1 MAKRSYEESAR
12 QRLLSAWS
20 GEPEFGSPI
29 GCVATTF
36 TFDPA
41 FFEEHCLA
49 RFLRIESDPG
59 EDGRSYLVEREE
71 HLADA
76 FACVL
81 VDRCHV
87 PQARSL
93 RWHVLD
99 MRVPRGGIFHA
110 KVTLLLW
117 QHRVR
122 ALLGSANL
130 TEAGYRRNFEHMS
143 ILDFG
148 PDGDLPLSLLREVV
162 GFFRDARAFSPGAG
176 SNDGP
181 QEKLNDFL
189 SQVEDRIASW
199 PPGQWERG
207 STTCSLLAVMPGKPD
222 LFTKLAEVWSGPPAD
237 LATVMSP
244 FYAPGEDVQRVVAG
258 LGRLLLQRGERQI
271 EFVGRGWKL
280 PDGTVVL
287 DMPDTLA
294 RPAPPVQHLFGYLPP
309 MTESDGR
316 LEARPLHAKSLWIQR
331 PPRAVFL
338 VGSSN
343 FTAAGT
349 GVGPTANV
357 EANLAYSISDIGDRF
372 AKTCLAAYPPY
383 QSVNLAKETV
393 EFRQEPLT
401 ASSDP
406 TPFVP
411 LPDGFGLALL
421 RTGQTGLAL
430 ELQIA
435 GDVPAGFA
443 VMAEEVELI
452 DEAGWK
458 HRGQPASVS
467 IPWSETRPPSC
478 LQVRWRHEQTGHVA
492 LWPVNVGDEGALP
505 PPEELRALS
514 LEDLL
519 EVLTSARPA
528 HEVLAQIWRR
538 RESKATVTDGNVVV
552 DPHKRVDTRNFVLQ
566 RMKRIAAAL
575 EGLRERLSRPL
586 FTAEA
591 LRWRLLGPLEP
602 IALAK
607 RLADEEGEGA
617 AFMIAEVAMA
627 VHDTPMDAPGDLGAI
642 QLPRE
647 KRAVIDH
654 LARLA
659 AERGAPSN
667 LKNYVER
674 TFAEL
679 TS

>member
-36 TFDPA
+36 TFEPA

-71 HLADA
+71 RLSDA

-117 QHRVR
+117 QKRVR
-122 ALLGSANL
+122 VLLGSANL

-148 PDGDLPLSLLREVV
+148 PDGDLPLALLRDLVA
-162 GFFRDARAFSPGAG
+162 FFRDVRAFSPGA
-176 SNDGP
+176 SITDGP
-181 QEKLNDFL
+181 QEKLNGFL

-207 STTCSLLAVMPGKPD
+207 STTCSLLPVMPGKPD
-222 LFTKLAEVWSGPPAD
+222 LFTKLAEAWSGPPAD
-237 LATVMSP
+237 VATVMSP
-244 FYAPGEDVQRVVAG
+244 FFAPGEDVQRVVAG

-280 PDGTVVL
+280 ADGTVVL

-294 RPAPPVQHLFGYLPP
+294 QPVAPVQHFFGYLPP
-309 MTESDGR
+309 VTENDGR
-316 LEARPLHAKSLWIQR
+316 PEPRPLHAKSLWIQR
-331 PPRAVFL
+331 SPRAVFL

-343 FTAAGT
+343 FTVAGT

-357 EANLAYSISDIGDRF
+357 EANLAYAISDLGDRF

-383 QSVNLAKETV
+383 QSVNLAKENV

-411 LPDGFGLALL
+411 LPDAFGLALL
-421 RTGQTGLAL
+421 RTGESGLAL
-430 ELQIA
+430 DLQIA
-435 GDVPAGFA
+435 RDAPAGFA
-443 VMAEEVELI
+443 VIAGEVELI
-452 DEAGWK
+452 DEAVWM
-458 HRGQPASVS
+458 HRGQPASAS
-467 IPWSETRPPSC
+467 ILWSETRPPSC
-478 LQVRWRHEQTGHVA
+478 LEVRWRHEQAEYVA
-492 LWPVNVGDEGALP
+492 LWPVNVGDAEALP

-538 RESKATVTDGNVVV
+538 RASKETVADGSVVV

-575 EGLRERLSRPL
+575 EGMRERLSRPM
-586 FTAEA
+586 FTVEA
-591 LRWRLLGPLEP
+591 LRWRLFGPLGP

-607 RLADEEGEGA
+607 RLADEEGDGA
-617 AFMIAEVAMA
+617 SFMIAEVAMA
-627 VHDTPMDAPGDLGAI
+627 VHDASMDAPGDLGAI
-642 QLPRE
+642 QVPRE
-647 KRAVIDH
+647 KRAVVDH

-659 AERGAPSN
+659 AERGAPLN